1 VKLQR
6 RFSAFA
12 AALTFACL
20 VPACIF
26 AATGH
31 EIDASV
37 DVALDRFKSEM
48 KGASH
53 LLAQARAVLVMPKVL
68 KGGVIVGG
76 EYGEGAL
83 RIGGR
88 TVAYYSVAAAS
99 FGLTF
104 GGEMKDIILVFLDE
118 NAVKKFRASK
128 GWEAGVDGNI
138 AVVKTGSGVS
148 LDTTKFNEPIVGF
161 IVGVKGLLVDAS
173 FNGTKFTAIKR

>member
-1 VKLQR
+1 MKLHS

-12 AALTFACL
+12 LALAIAWL
-20 VPACIF
+20 VPAGIF
-26 AATGH
+26 AATSH
-31 EIDASV
+31 EIDANV
-37 DVALDRFKSEM
+37 NMALDRFKREV

-68 KGGVIVGG
+68 KGGLIVGG

-83 RIGGR
+83 RIGDR
-88 TVAYYSVAAAS
+88 TIAYYSVASAS

-104 GGEMKDIILVFLDE
+104 GGETKDLILIFLDE
-118 NAVKKFRASK
+118 SAVKKFRASK
-128 GWEAGVDGNI
+128 GWEAGVDGNV
-138 AVVKTGSGVS
+138 AVIKTGSGAS

-173 FNGTKFTAIKR
+173 FNGSKFTAIKR